1 MQIDETAYESVY
13 ESICLVYGI
22 LFSQNAYEI
31 EEVKKENLDFK
42 AVLRFW
48 LIHGEMLIKEW
59 YKPQHEE
66 STGLR
71 YCRAAS
77 YTQEHENKSYHCG
90 NRLFSVMCQIPQN
103 PHNISRG
110 LV

>member
-1 MQIDETAYESVY
+1 MY

-48 LIHGEMLIKEW
+48 LIHGEMLIKE
-59 YKPQHEE
+59 
-66 STGLR
+66 LR
-71 YCRAAS
+71 DRTNHNMKRA
-77 YTQEHENKSYHCG
+77 QG
-90 NRLFSVMCQIPQN
+90 
-103 PHNISRG
+103 
-110 LV
+110 